1 MHQETFE
8 LNCSRTP
15 LAMDGTL
22 VVVVKMSLSTW
33 LVCAEVPGL
42 ERRAM
47 MKMSVDEAELL
58 SQLHRWRDEAEKRA
72 DCRVSRI
79 CVAYEAGRDGF
90 WLARCL
96 RGNGIEAHVMH
107 STSIP
112 VKRDHRRAKTDR
124 LDCQLMM
131 RAFPRW
137 LRREEGHCRMVAVPT
152 AEQEDARRVTRE
164 RKGLVR
170 EQTKLINRL
179 KAMFACLGIR
189 NFKPHLK
196 KAPERLDGL
205 LTPEGDPIPA
215 NTLAEIRRAMDRLVL
230 VREQIKEIEDTR
242 AEKIAQETPA
252 WHHAMVGKLATIH
265 GLGVDTADMLV
276 SEVFYRDIGPIGRFV
291 SRWPHQ
297 TRPGTTGDDEAEL
310 LSQLHR
316 WRDEAEK
323 RADCRVSRICVAYEA
338 GRDGFWLARC
348 LRGNGIEAHVMHSTS
363 IPVKRDHRRAKTDRL
378 DCQLMMRAFLGWL
391 RREEGHCRM
400 VAVPTAEQED
410 ARRVTR
416 ERKGLVREQTKL
428 INRLKAMFACLGI
441 RNFKPHLKKAPERL
455 DGLLTPEGD
464 PIPAN
469 TLAEIRRAMDRLVLV
484 RAQIKEIEDTRAE
497 KIAQETPAWHHAMVG
512 KLATIHGLGVDTA
525 DMLVSEVFYRD
536 IPNRQALARYGGLTG
551 SPNESGQKRREK
563 GLSRSGNPR
572 VRNGLIQFAWRFLKF
587 QPDSELACWYRER
600 TLDGRPGIRKKMI
613 VALAR
618 KLLVAL
624 WKFVTLGDVPKGVIV
639 KPVT

>member
-1 MHQETFE
+1 MLWGGESSERVRLEYPGEGTHPMHQETFE
-8 LNCSRTP
+8 LNCSRTS

-22 VVVVKMSLSTW
+22 VVVVEMSLSTW

-47 MKMSVDEAELL
+47 MKMSV
-58 SQLHRWRDEAEKRA
+58 
-72 DCRVSRI
+72 
-79 CVAYEAGRDGF
+79 
-90 WLARCL
+90 
-96 RGNGIEAHVMH
+96 
-107 STSIP
+107 
-112 VKRDHRRAKTDR
+112 
-124 LDCQLMM
+124 
-131 RAFPRW
+131 
-137 LRREEGHCRMVAVPT
+137 
-152 AEQEDARRVTRE
+152 
-164 RKGLVR
+164 
-170 EQTKLINRL
+170 
-179 KAMFACLGIR
+179 
-189 NFKPHLK
+189 
-196 KAPERLDGL
+196 
-205 LTPEGDPIPA
+205 
-215 NTLAEIRRAMDRLVL
+215 
-230 VREQIKEIEDTR
+230 
-242 AEKIAQETPA
+242 
-252 WHHAMVGKLATIH
+252 
-265 GLGVDTADMLV
+265 
-276 SEVFYRDIGPIGRFV
+276 
-291 SRWPHQ
+291 
-297 TRPGTTGDDEAEL
+297 DEAEL

-484 RAQIKEIEDTRAE
+484 REQIKEIEDTCAE
-497 KIAQETPAWHHAMVG
+497 KIAEETPAWHHAMVG